1 MKKVV
6 AVVSVLVLTFSLVGC
21 GSQAPAKEE
30 PQSEQPKVEEV
41 PEAASFEDS
50 LGVLSYTVPAGW
62 TKDDSA
68 EGTRTYRNG
77 ESMIMVASFEAPADL
92 SAVDDTVL
100 QLALVSSLK
109 SWDAMAT
116 GGLKTDKQLVD
127 VNGLKMQNA
136 GLLTMQNG
144 ANQDVLLSTFFKGG
158 SVFQLIF
165 SIPEASDAGEPLK
178 GWNALLATCR

>member
-1 MKKVV
+1 
-6 AVVSVLVLTFSLVGC
+6 
-21 GSQAPAKEE
+21 
-30 PQSEQPKVEEV
+30 
-41 PEAASFEDS
+41 
-50 LGVLSYTVPAGW
+50 
-62 TKDDSA
+62 
-68 EGTRTYRNG
+68 TRTYRNG